1 MGLTKEQRAAKFAA
15 KPQGPGLVSRGNKK
29 LSIEEQRKIFNE
41 LASQSN
47 ATKLMHLRSLRE
59 SLMSTPKTEA
69 NREFEQR
76 VYEAS
81 VRECVEQN
89 ALESVPHLLGHLC
102 HISPQMEAWRKLYC
116 IVLSNTRQ
124 FNEALAYCACKND
137 EQYLMSLMLVDS
149 PLYNTLISR
158 EQEPM
163 ARKLMSQA
171 EHTFAGE
178 RARLKVAY
186 R

>member
-1 MGLTKEQRAAKFAA
+1 MGLTKDQRAAKFAT

-29 LSIEEQRKIFNE
+29 LSVEEQRKIFNE
-41 LASQSN
+41 LAHQSN
-47 ATKLMHLRSLRE
+47 STKLMHLRSLRE

-69 NREFEQR
+69 TREFEQQ
-76 VYEAS
+76 VYERS

-89 ALESVPHLLGHLC
+89 ALETVPHLLGHLC
-102 HISPQMEAWRKLYC
+102 HISPHVETWRKLYC

-124 FNEALAYCACKND
+124 FNEALVYCRSKND
-137 EQYLMSLMLVDS
+137 ESYVMSLMLIDS
-149 PLYNTLISR
+149 PLYHALISS
-158 EQEPM
+158 EQEPI
-163 ARKLMSQA
+163 ALKLMSQA

-178 RARLKVAY
+178 STRLKVAY